1 MKRYDNTLCHQAIEN
16 WFTEDY
22 SGKQPF
28 SAAVLKA
35 YQKTVRK
42 LDAADSVTI
51 LKQNKSLDFH
61 SLKRELAGKYAVR
74 VNMQYRIV
82 FSLTQEGELEI
93 IDIEQLTDYH

>member
-1 MKRYDNTLCHQAIEN
+1 LLPSNRVGGPFES

-28 SAAVLKA
+28 SAAVIKA
-35 YQKTVRK
+35 YQKTIRK
-42 LDAADSVTI
+42 LDAAESVTI

-61 SLKRELAGKYAVR
+61 PLKRELAGKYAVR

-82 FSLTQEGELEI
+82 FSLNQEGELEI

>member
-1 MKRYDNTLCHQAIEN
+1 MTIRFATKQLEN

>member
-1 MKRYDNTLCHQAIEN
+1 MTIRFATKQLEN

-28 SAAVLKA
+28 NAIVLKA

-42 LDAADSVTI
+42 LDAADSVAI

-61 SLKRELAGKYAVR
+61 PLKRELAGKYAVR
-74 VNMQYRIV
+74 VNRQYRII

>member
-1 MKRYDNTLCHQAIEN
+1 MILV
-16 WFTEDY
+16 
-22 SGKQPF
+22 

-35 YQKTVRK
+35 YQRTIRK
-42 LDAADSVTI
+42 LDAAESIVV

-61 SLKRELAGKYAVR
+61 RLKRDLTGKYAVR

-82 FSLTQEGELEI
+82 FSLTQEGLLEI